1 MIKGLKVTMIVWAV
15 VGILFGLGFVF
26 APEQLCSMFRFEEA
40 PAYVPYF
47 LALLGIAYILAGVF
61 VIIAVRDPM
70 KHLMWVQL
78 AIVWSLLD
86 ALAAL
91 YFIIR
96 GNVNFSQAG
105 MVPIIDVIFVVA
117 FLAFYPW
124 RKAPVG

>member
-1 MIKGLKVTMIVWAV
+1 MIKGLTVVMIVWAV

-26 APEQLCSMFRFEEA
+26 APTQICSMIGFEKG
-40 PAYVPYF
+40 PAYMPYF
-47 LALLGIAYILAGVF
+47 LAFVGISWMLAGVF
-61 VIIAVRDPM
+61 VIIAARDPL
-70 KHLMWVQL
+70 KHIMWVQL

-105 MVPIIDVIFVVA
+105 MGLILDIVFVVA
-117 FLAFYPW
+117 FLVFYPW
-124 RKAPVG
+124 RKARVG

>member
-1 MIKGLKVTMIVWAV
+1 MIKGLTVVMIVWAV

-26 APEQLCSMFRFEEA
+26 APDQLCSMFGFERG

-47 LALLGIAYILAGVF
+47 LALVGIAYIVAGAF
-61 VIIAVRDPM
+61 VIIAARDPLR
-70 KHLMWVQL
+70 HIMWVQL
-78 AIVWSLLD
+78 AMVWSLLD
-86 ALAAL
+86 AIAAL

-117 FLAFYPW
+117 FLALYPW

>member
-1 MIKGLKVTMIVWAV
+1 M
-15 VGILFGLGFVF
+15 FG
-26 APEQLCSMFRFEEA
+26 FENP

-61 VIIAVRDPM
+61 VAIGVRDPV
-70 KHLMWVQL
+70 KHIMWVQL
-78 AIVWSLLD
+78 VIAWSLLD

-105 MVPIIDVIFVVA
+105 MVPILDGIFVVA
-117 FLAFYPW
+117 FFILYPW
-124 RKAPVG
+124 RKGRVG